1 MIIDCKSI
9 AQDIKDKIKNIIAED
24 DYAPI
29 LHIYQVG
36 DNPASNAYIKG
47 KLRDCEEVGIE
58 AELIKLSEEIT
69 EDGLNDKIQED
80 YNYENVDGI
89 IVQLPLPKHIDPKNI
104 CIPDELDI
112 DGFNSTSPFQP
123 CTPLGVMKIFDS
135 IGYDL
140 DGKNVL
146 VCGQSDIVG
155 RPLVDML
162 IGRHCNVISVNS
174 TGSYMKNTAYVTKL
188 ANDVDLKNNCLN
200 ITHQISY
207 VPGIGT
213 FVQEPKSESGK
224 RKIPLTDSAGE
235 SFERLICQR
244 EALNDPGPEMD
255 GYTSFLFLKRGTLS
269 PKDKDSVKSIIESM
283 IGAYHRETG
292 DTLPKTTPHTF
303 RHMFCTRLIS
313 AGMNVKSVQY
323 LMGHANIR
331 MTLDVYAEYN
341 LPVTVDDFLRIANG

>member
-36 DNPASNAYIKG
+36 DNPASNAYIRG

-58 AELIKLSEEIT
+58 VELIKLPEETT

-89 IVQLPLPKHIDPKNI
+89 IVQLPLPKHINPKNI
-104 CIPDELDI
+104 YIPDELDV

-162 IGRHCNVISVNS
+162 IKQHCNVISVNS
-174 TGSYMKNTAYVTKL
+174 SGSFMKCTAL
-188 ANDVDLKNNCLN
+188 AMDMVDV
-200 ITHQISY
+200 IISA
-207 VPGIGT
+207 V
-213 FVQEPKSESGK
+213 GK
-224 RKIPLTDSAGE
+224 RDFITPLGLDRVEVCIDVGITYDENGKQHGDCADAVYEMENIKVTPRIGGVGLMTRAMLLYNVCVAKYGE
-235 SFERLICQR
+235 EKM
-244 EALNDPGPEMD
+244 E
-255 GYTSFLFLKRGTLS
+255 K
-269 PKDKDSVKSIIESM
+269 VIE
-283 IGAYHRETG
+283 
-292 DTLPKTTPHTF
+292 
-303 RHMFCTRLIS
+303 
-313 AGMNVKSVQY
+313 
-323 LMGHANIR
+323 
-331 MTLDVYAEYN
+331 
-341 LPVTVDDFLRIANG
+341 

>member
-9 AQDIKDKIKNIIAED
+9 AQDIKNKIKNIIAED

-36 DNPASNAYIKG
+36 DNLASNAYIRG

-58 AELIKLSEEIT
+58 AELIKLPEEIT

-104 CIPDELDI
+104 CIPDELDV

-135 IGYDL
+135 IGYNL

-146 VCGQSDIVG
+146 VCGQSDIAG

-162 IGRHCNVISVNS
+162 IKRHCNVISVNS
-174 TGSYMKNTAYVTKL
+174 SGSFMKCTAL
-188 ANDVDLKNNCLN
+188 AMDMVDV
-200 ITHQISY
+200 IISA
-207 VPGIGT
+207 V
-213 FVQEPKSESGK
+213 GK
-224 RKIPLTDSAGE
+224 RNFITPLGIDRVEVCIDVGINYDENGKQHGDCSDAVY
-235 SFERLICQR
+235 
-244 EALNDPGPEMD
+244 NMD
-255 GYTSFLFLKRGTLS
+255 GIKVTPRIGGVGLMTRAMLLYNVCVAKYGEEKMER
-269 PKDKDSVKSIIESM
+269 VIE
-283 IGAYHRETG
+283 
-292 DTLPKTTPHTF
+292 
-303 RHMFCTRLIS
+303 
-313 AGMNVKSVQY
+313 
-323 LMGHANIR
+323 
-331 MTLDVYAEYN
+331 
-341 LPVTVDDFLRIANG
+341 

>member
-9 AQDIKDKIKNIIAED
+9 AQDIKNKIKNIIAED

-36 DNPASNAYIKG
+36 DNLASNAYIRG

-58 AELIKLSEEIT
+58 AELIKLPEEIT

-104 CIPDELDI
+104 CIPDELDV

-135 IGYDL
+135 IGYNL

-162 IGRHCNVISVNS
+162 IKRHCNVISVNS
-174 TGSYMKNTAYVTKL
+174 TGTPMKDTALEMRMV
-188 ANDVDLKNNCLN
+188 DVV
-200 ITHQISY
+200 ISA
-207 VPGIGT
+207 V
-213 FVQEPKSESGK
+213 GK
-224 RKIPLTDSAGE
+224 RNFITTRGLDRVEVCIDVGINYDKNGKQHGDCADAVYEMENIKVTPRIGGVGIMTRAMLLYNVCVAKYGE
-235 SFERLICQR
+235 EKMER
-244 EALNDPGPEMD
+244 
-255 GYTSFLFLKRGTLS
+255 
-269 PKDKDSVKSIIESM
+269 VIE
-283 IGAYHRETG
+283 
-292 DTLPKTTPHTF
+292 
-303 RHMFCTRLIS
+303 
-313 AGMNVKSVQY
+313 
-323 LMGHANIR
+323 
-331 MTLDVYAEYN
+331 
-341 LPVTVDDFLRIANG
+341 

>member
-1 MIIDCKSI
+1 MIIDCRSI

-36 DNPASNAYIKG
+36 DNLASNAYIRG

-58 AELIKLSEEIT
+58 AELIKLPEEIT

-104 CIPDELDI
+104 CIPDELDV

-135 IGYDL
+135 IGYNL

-162 IGRHCNVISVNS
+162 IKRHCNVISVNS
-174 TGSYMKNTAYVTKL
+174 TGTPMKDTALEMRMV
-188 ANDVDLKNNCLN
+188 DVV
-200 ITHQISY
+200 ISA
-207 VPGIGT
+207 V
-213 FVQEPKSESGK
+213 GK
-224 RKIPLTDSAGE
+224 RNFITTRGLDRVEVCIDVGINYDKNGKQHGDCADAVYEMENIKVTPRIGGVGIMTRAMLLYNVCVAKYGE
-235 SFERLICQR
+235 EKMER
-244 EALNDPGPEMD
+244 
-255 GYTSFLFLKRGTLS
+255 
-269 PKDKDSVKSIIESM
+269 VIE
-283 IGAYHRETG
+283 
-292 DTLPKTTPHTF
+292 
-303 RHMFCTRLIS
+303 
-313 AGMNVKSVQY
+313 
-323 LMGHANIR
+323 
-331 MTLDVYAEYN
+331 
-341 LPVTVDDFLRIANG
+341 

>member
-1 MIIDCKSI
+1 MIIDCRSI

-36 DNPASNAYIKG
+36 DNLASNAYIRG

-58 AELIKLSEEIT
+58 AELIKLPEEIT

-104 CIPDELDI
+104 CIPDELDV

-135 IGYDL
+135 IGYNL

-162 IGRHCNVISVNS
+162 IKRHCNVISVNS
-174 TGSYMKNTAYVTKL
+174 TGTPMKDTALEMRMV
-188 ANDVDLKNNCLN
+188 DVV
-200 ITHQISY
+200 ISA
-207 VPGIGT
+207 V
-213 FVQEPKSESGK
+213 GK
-224 RKIPLTDSAGE
+224 RNFFTTRGLDRVEVCIDVGINYDKNGKQHGDCADAVYEMENIKVTPRIGGVGIMTRAMLLYNVCVAKYGE
-235 SFERLICQR
+235 EKMER
-244 EALNDPGPEMD
+244 
-255 GYTSFLFLKRGTLS
+255 
-269 PKDKDSVKSIIESM
+269 VIE
-283 IGAYHRETG
+283 
-292 DTLPKTTPHTF
+292 
-303 RHMFCTRLIS
+303 
-313 AGMNVKSVQY
+313 
-323 LMGHANIR
+323 
-331 MTLDVYAEYN
+331 
-341 LPVTVDDFLRIANG
+341 